1 MRWMQQA
8 KSKSQRRSSILG
20 WEAAKEKGSGLSKPI
35 DGEESSSV
43 PCLAWK
49 KKIDAEA
56 NVVLAPERSSF
67 PPDEVDATGKNKS
80 KS

>member
-1 MRWMQQA
+1 M
-8 KSKSQRRSSILG
+8 
-20 WEAAKEKGSGLSKPI
+20 SGPK
-35 DGEESSSV
+35 ESSSV